1 MVEFQELKNKGFKF
15 HQEGNFDEAEK
26 CYLEVLEINPNNAET
41 YNLIG
46 LLKLQ
51 QNNFDKAVEWIKKAI
66 KLEKNAYF
74 YETLFQTLTLQ
85 EKFSE
90 IIRYEKDVKE
100 FLDKGYSIN
109 KIANELGCDWSTVK
123 ARADDIFDNPEL
135 LEVGE

>member
-26 CYLEVLEINPNNAET
+26 CYLEALEINPNNAEIH
-41 YNLIG
+41 NLIG

-74 YETLFQTLTLQ
+74 YETLFP
-85 EKFSE
+85 K
-90 IIRYEKDVKE
+90 
-100 FLDKGYSIN
+100 
-109 KIANELGCDWSTVK
+109 
-123 ARADDIFDNPEL
+123 
-135 LEVGE
+135 